1 MGHNIDFPTGLPLV
15 GSRLLARPESK
26 SGVTAKQV
34 DGPNVGLGVVNHRFY
49 RVLISDIRGH
59 RYAADCVGGT
69 VGLGG
74 IDIDCHH
81 LSSTLANEAL
91 YQRLAYATTGTGDD
105 NNFVS
110 DIQDSLPLL
119 RPMAAKSVSR
129 PLCSHLTIV

>member
-1 MGHNIDFPTGLPLV
+1 MQPTV
-15 GSRLLARPESK
+15 SA
-26 SGVTAKQV
+26 
-34 DGPNVGLGVVNHRFY
+34 
-49 RVLISDIRGH
+49 
-59 RYAADCVGGT
+59 GT

-110 DIQDSLPLL
+110 DIQDSLPCFGQWRLSL
-119 RPMAAKSVSR
+119 SVA
-129 PLCSHLTIV
+129 LCAHT